1 MGTFCLQAVRLCL
14 LKQPTCYS
22 SAVSRRVFNV
32 VVLLDMNEAEI
43 FFRVTRDYET
53 HYFAP
58 PPRLVLARESNCV
71 PSRL

>member
-43 FFRVTRDYET
+43 FSMLRGIMR
-53 HYFAP
+53 P
-58 PPRLVLARESNCV
+58 IISLVLARESNCV
-71 PSRL
+71 PSHL